1 MKKTIK
7 FVAPW
12 LLAGVIGGTVALAP
26 IAAAASAAPPS
37 ATSGQSGEDPL
48 VPYGPDPQVPYEL
61 GFYNPDISD
70 FSGTVNPA
78 GGVDLPG

>member
-7 FVAPW
+7 YVAPW
-12 LLAGVIGGTVALAP
+12 LLAGVISGTVALAP
-26 IAAAASAAPPS
+26 IASAAPADPPS
-37 ATSGQSGEDPL
+37 VTSGQTGEDPL

-61 GFYNPDISD
+61 GFYNPNTVDG
-70 FSGTVNPA
+70 SGTVNPA